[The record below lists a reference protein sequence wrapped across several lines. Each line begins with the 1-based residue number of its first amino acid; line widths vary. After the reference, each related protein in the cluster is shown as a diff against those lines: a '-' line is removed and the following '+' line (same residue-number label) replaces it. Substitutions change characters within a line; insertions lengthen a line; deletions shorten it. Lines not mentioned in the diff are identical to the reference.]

1 MEKNT
6 INLSVEDY
14 NEMRDFNEAIKK
26 GNSVRVFWGY
36 NGYEN
41 KFYIKDEAVKIIA
54 EANAKL
60 KKEIKELSNPEKK
73 QPSFEELK
81 EMSWWQFRK
90 WKRGI

>member
-6 INLSVEDY
+6 INLSVEEY
-14 NEMRDFNEAIKK
+14 NEMRDFNEDIKK

-36 NGYEN
+36 NSYDTEL
-41 KFYIKDEAVKIIA
+41 YTTDEAVKMIA
-54 EANAKL
+54 EANDKL
-60 KKEIKELSNPEKK
+60 KTEIDELRNPEKK
-73 QPSFEELK
+73 QPSFDELK